1 MPSFFSDGL
10 PFNYATRGV
19 GTKTFFFQH
28 GIGGSLA
35 QPFRFLIPPDQE
47 DPSLAKESGTCVR
60 PFRLAAF
67 DFRAHGET
75 PLGDP
80 KKLRID
86 TFGDDLIAFM
96 DHLEIETAILG
107 GISMGAAVAL
117 SAASRYPQRCTGLV
131 LSRPAWL
138 KGSMS
143 AQAVA
148 AYAEAARLL
157 QAEPSPQGAL
167 RKLEKSNIYQRLTA
181 VNADSGKSLLG
192 QVRCVVSDPR
202 IREAAV
208 ARLQHLPSGQ
218 PLDLKSA
225 ETINAPTLILAT
237 PNDPIHPFCFAEALA
252 AAIPRASLVK
262 LGPKQLNDGPHIQ
275 EVNSR
280 IFRFLDSL
288 WTRCC
293 RIN

>member
-1 MPSFFSDGL
+1 
-10 PFNYATRGV
+10 
-19 GTKTFFFQH
+19 
-28 GIGGSLA
+28 
-35 QPFRFLIPPDQE
+35 
-47 DPSLAKESGTCVR
+47 
-60 PFRLAAF
+60 
-67 DFRAHGET
+67 
-75 PLGDP
+75 
-80 KKLRID
+80 
-86 TFGDDLIAFM
+86 
-96 DHLEIETAILG
+96 
-107 GISMGAAVAL
+107 
-117 SAASRYPQRCTGLV
+117 
-131 LSRPAWL
+131 
-138 KGSMS
+138 MS

-157 QAEPSPQGAL
+157 QAEPSPQRAL